1 MDQQKILAYTVIFEK
16 APEGGY
22 IATVPLL
29 PGCMSQGETFEE
41 AQNNI
46 KDAIKGYIAVLKED
60 GDEIP
65 QEPPEHIAATV
76 LVPIS
81 L

>member
-1 MDQQKILAYTVIFEK
+1 MESAPILTYTVLFEK

-22 IATVPLL
+22 VATVPTL

-41 AQNNI
+41 TKDQI

-65 QEPPEHIAATV
+65 VEYEEHIAATV
-76 LVPIS
+76 AIPVMP
-81 L
+81 